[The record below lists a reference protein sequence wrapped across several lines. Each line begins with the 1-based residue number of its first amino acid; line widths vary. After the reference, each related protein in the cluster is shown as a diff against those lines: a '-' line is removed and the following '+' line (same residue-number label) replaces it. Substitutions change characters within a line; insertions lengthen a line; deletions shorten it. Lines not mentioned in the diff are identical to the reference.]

1 MNNKSNNKKVL
12 SPEQGEKLIETIKT
26 RFEAHMP
33 RHEGLNWA
41 EVQSRLDAHPEKLW
55 SLNEMERTG
64 GEPDIVGRDEKTEE
78 FIFYECSL
86 ESPEGR
92 RSLCYDREAWEAR
105 KSNKPEDNAIDM
117 AAAMGVELLTEEEYY
132 RLQELGEFDTKTSSW
147 LKTPPDVR
155 KLGGAIYG
163 DRRFGRVFI
172 YHNGADSYYS
182 SRGFRGVLKV

>member
-12 SPEQGEKLIETIKT
+12 SPEQGKILLETIKT

-41 EVQSRLDAHPEKLW
+41 EVQSRLEAHPEKLW

-64 GEPDIVGRDEKTEE
+64 GDPDVVSRDEVSGEVV
-78 FIFYECSL
+78 FYDCAP

-92 RSLCYDREAWEAR
+92 RNLCYDREAWEAR

-117 AAAMGVELLTEEEYY
+117 AAAMGVELLTEEQYY
-132 RLQELGEFDTKTSSW
+132 QLQELGEFDTKTSSW

-155 KLGGAIYG
+155 NLGGAIFG

-172 YHNGADSYYS
+172 SHNGADSYYS